1 MINEIWEGLRLLPFF
16 SSPKRGFYDGKRG
29 LRILATRR
37 PTPGH
42 TMAPAS
48 AVSPRRPCRQAGP
61 HGPPRRPGPGL
72 SPLGVSLAAAL
83 WPSSGPKECGGMKIA
98 RLARAAPRRAL
109 APGAGGCRGLVVWGR
124 ARRGPSPVCP
134 GQFSP
139 PPEARGAQ
147 PPRPGSRQSWGP
159 GLGALR
165 AARRAVWPFPPWRL
179 CGRWGRFCRPGWGG
193 QPLASPGPSPLG
205 GL

>member
-16 SSPKRGFYDGKRG
+16 VTETGDLRWKTGVKDSGHAPPHPRPYDGPCFC
-29 LRILATRR
+29 RISAPSVPPGRAAWPAPPSR
-37 PTPGH
+37 PG
-42 TMAPAS
+42 AIA
-48 AVSPRRPCRQAGP
+48 PRRVPCG
-61 HGPPRRPGPGL
+61 GL
-72 SPLGVSLAAAL
+72 LAVLGTK
-83 WPSSGPKECGGMKIA
+83 KECGGMKIA

-193 QPLASPGPSPLG
+193 QPLACPGPSPLG

>member
-1 MINEIWEGLRLLPFF
+1 MINEIWEGLQLLPFF
-16 SSPKRGFYDGKRG
+16 SSPKRGFYDAKRG
-29 LRILATRR
+29 FRILATRR
-37 PTPGH
+37 PTPGQGWPLLLLR
-42 TMAPAS
+42 TS
-48 AVSPRRPCRQAGP
+48 RRPCRQAAGRKA
-61 HGPPRRPGPGL
+61 RRPAVPVRGYRPC
-72 SPLGVSLAAAL
+72 GVVC
-83 WPSSGPKECGGMKIA
+83 PRGRGQTKKECGGMKIA

-193 QPLASPGPSPLG
+193 QPLACPGPSPLG

>member
-48 AVSPRRPCRQAGP
+48 AVSPRRPCRMARPAVPARGYRP
-61 HGPPRRPGPGL
+61 SACPLRRPYGRPRDQ
-72 SPLGVSLAAAL
+72 
-83 WPSSGPKECGGMKIA
+83 KECGGMKIA

-193 QPLASPGPSPLG
+193 QPLACPGPSPLG

>member
-37 PTPGH
+37 PTPGQGWPLLLPYLRAVRAARPGR
-42 TMAPAS
+42 MARPAVPARGYRPS
-48 AVSPRRPCRQAGP
+48 ACPLRRPYGR
-61 HGPPRRPGPGL
+61 PRDQ
-72 SPLGVSLAAAL
+72 
-83 WPSSGPKECGGMKIA
+83 KECGGMKIA

-193 QPLASPGPSPLG
+193 QPLACPGPSPLG